1 MRCRQTADHELLSN
15 IRVAWVGRGRK
26 WDEQQQRARRQEMGA
41 HQRQRDTRR
50 RGPATR
56 PCPSVAGKAG
66 SPASIRSRAPAS
78 GFAEPGVP
86 PSPPLRRLAFARG
99 LECSTG
105 GLVDPPVRLGA
116 AALADELTRSWSPW
130 LARTRAGRVVAII
143 APWIRLRC
151 HGGWRGQSKHTDGQG
166 RGGQWPLARGQGP
179 GARV

>member
-86 PSPPLRRLAFARG
+86 PSVSFPPQPFARG

-105 GLVDPPVRLGA
+105 GP
-116 AALADELTRSWSPW
+116 LTRPSGS
-130 LARTRAGRVVAII
+130 ARQ
-143 APWIRLRC
+143 
-151 HGGWRGQSKHTDGQG
+151 H
-166 RGGQWPLARGQGP
+166 WPMN
-179 GARV
+179 